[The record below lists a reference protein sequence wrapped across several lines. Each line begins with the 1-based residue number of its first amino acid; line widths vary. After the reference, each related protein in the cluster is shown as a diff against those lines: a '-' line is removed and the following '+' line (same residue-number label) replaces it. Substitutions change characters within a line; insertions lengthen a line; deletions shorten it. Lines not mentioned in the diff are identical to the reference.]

1 MDSGSKIFLIV
12 SLFII
17 MMGMGLSLTKEDFK
31 RVLQYPKAVLLGFL
45 NQIVLLP
52 CIAFGLIQ
60 LFDVTKEIAI
70 GVMILAACPGG
81 PTSNLVTHLA
91 KGNTA
96 LSVTLTAINSIITI
110 ITIPLIVNFA
120 LGEFSLGEEISSP
133 VGTIIASLVVIIAIP
148 LIIGMAI
155 KNKKP
160 AVAKKMDKPVRIAS
174 TVIIILVIVG
184 IVIKERAQLVERI
197 SESFAIVITLNI
209 ATMLVGFF
217 TAKMVKLKFK
227 EALTICLES
236 GNQNGTLAIQVSSL
250 INITLGF
257 PAAVYS
263 LFMYFTAAVPI
274 IIGIRKDR
282 REPPVIEEED
292 ISNNLGNT
300 NVLDREFSE

>member
-17 MMGMGLSLTKEDFK
+17 MMGMGLSLTKADFR

-52 CIAFGLIQ
+52 LIAFGLIQ
-60 LFDVTKEIAI
+60 LFDVSNEIAI
-70 GVMILAACPGG
+70 GVMILSACPGG

-91 KGNTA
+91 KGDTA
-96 LSVTLTAINSIITI
+96 LSVTLTAVNSIVTI
-110 ITIPLIVNFA
+110 LTIPIIVNFA
-120 LGEFSLGEEISSP
+120 LGEFSSGEEVTSP
-133 VGTIIASLVVIIAIP
+133 VGAIVGSLIVIIAIP
-148 LIIGMAI
+148 LIIGMTI

-160 AVAKKMDKPVRIAS
+160 QVAKKMDKPVRVVS
-174 TVIIILVIVG
+174 TAIIVLVIVG
-184 IVIKERAQLVERI
+184 IVIKERAQLVEQI
-197 SESFAIVITLNI
+197 SESFPIVITLNVL
-209 ATMLVGFF
+209 TMLVGFI

-274 IIGIRKDR
+274 VIGVKRDKEINETKGLTG
-282 REPPVIEEED
+282 V
-292 ISNNLGNT
+292 N
-300 NVLDREFSE
+300 

>member
-17 MMGMGLSLTKEDFK
+17 MMGMGLSLTKADFR

-45 NQIVLLP
+45 NQIILLP
-52 CIAFGLIQ
+52 LIAFGLIQ
-60 LFDVTKEIAI
+60 LFDVSNEIAI
-70 GVMILAACPGG
+70 GVMILSACPGG

-91 KGNTA
+91 KGDTA
-96 LSVTLTAINSIITI
+96 LSVTLTAVNSIVTI
-110 ITIPLIVNFA
+110 LTIPIIVNFA
-120 LGEFSLGEEISSP
+120 LGEFSSGEEVTSP
-133 VGTIIASLVVIIAIP
+133 VGAIVGSLIVIIAIP
-148 LIIGMAI
+148 LIIGMTI

-160 AVAKKMDKPVRIAS
+160 QVAKKMDKPVRVVS
-174 TVIIILVIVG
+174 TAIIVLVIVG
-184 IVIKERAQLVERI
+184 IVIKERAQLVEQI
-197 SESFAIVITLNI
+197 SESFPIVITLNVL
-209 ATMLVGFF
+209 TMLVGFI

-274 IIGIRKDR
+274 VIGVKRDKEINETKGLTG
-282 REPPVIEEED
+282 V
-292 ISNNLGNT
+292 N
-300 NVLDREFSE
+300 

>member
-17 MMGMGLSLTKEDFK
+17 MMGMGLSLTKADFR

-45 NQIVLLP
+45 NQIILLP
-52 CIAFGLIQ
+52 LIAFGLIQ
-60 LFDVTKEIAI
+60 LFDVSNEIAI
-70 GVMILAACPGG
+70 GVMILSACPGG

-91 KGNTA
+91 KGDTA
-96 LSVTLTAINSIITI
+96 LSVTLTAVNSIVTI
-110 ITIPLIVNFA
+110 LTIPIIVNFA
-120 LGEFSLGEEISSP
+120 LGEFSSGEEVTSP
-133 VGTIIASLVVIIAIP
+133 VGAIVGSLIVIIAIP
-148 LIIGMAI
+148 LIIGMTI

-160 AVAKKMDKPVRIAS
+160 QVAKKMDKPVRVAS
-174 TVIIILVIVG
+174 TAIIVLVIIG
-184 IVIKERAQLVERI
+184 IVIKERAQLVEQI
-197 SESFAIVITLNI
+197 SESFFIFITLNVLS
-209 ATMLVGFF
+209 MLVGFI

-274 IIGIRKDR
+274 VIGVKRDKEINETKGLTG
-282 REPPVIEEED
+282 V
-292 ISNNLGNT
+292 N
-300 NVLDREFSE
+300 

>member
-17 MMGMGLSLTKEDFK
+17 MMGMGLSLTKADFR

-45 NQIVLLP
+45 NQIILLP
-52 CIAFGLIQ
+52 LIAFGLIQ
-60 LFDVTKEIAI
+60 LFDVSNEIAI
-70 GVMILAACPGG
+70 GVMILSACPGG

-91 KGNTA
+91 KGDTA
-96 LSVTLTAINSIITI
+96 LSVTLTAVNSIVTI
-110 ITIPLIVNFA
+110 LTIPIIVNFA
-120 LGEFSLGEEISSP
+120 LGEFSSGEEVTSP
-133 VGTIIASLVVIIAIP
+133 VGAIVGSLIVIIAIP
-148 LIIGMAI
+148 LIIGMTI

-160 AVAKKMDKPVRIAS
+160 QVAKKMDKPVRVVS
-174 TVIIILVIVG
+174 TAIIFLVIVG
-184 IVIKERAQLVERI
+184 IVIKERAQLVEQI
-197 SESFAIVITLNI
+197 SESFSIVITLNVL
-209 ATMLVGFF
+209 TMLVGFI

-274 IIGIRKDR
+274 VIGVKRDKEINETKGLTG
-282 REPPVIEEED
+282 V
-292 ISNNLGNT
+292 N
-300 NVLDREFSE
+300 

>member
-17 MMGMGLSLTKEDFK
+17 MMGMGLSLTKVDFR

-52 CIAFGLIQ
+52 LIAFGLIQ
-60 LFDVTKEIAI
+60 LYDVSNEIAM
-70 GVMILAACPGG
+70 GVMILSACPGG

-91 KGNTA
+91 KGDTA
-96 LSVTLTAINSIITI
+96 LSVTLTAVNSIVTI
-110 ITIPLIVNFA
+110 LTIPIIVNFA
-120 LGEFSLGEEISSP
+120 LGEFSSGEEVASP
-133 VGTIIASLVVIIAIP
+133 VGDIIGSLIVIIAIP
-148 LIIGMAI
+148 LIIGMTI

-160 AVAKKMDKPVRIAS
+160 QLAKKMDKPVRIAS
-174 TVIIILVIVG
+174 AAIIALVIVG

-209 ATMLVGFF
+209 LTMLVGFL

-236 GNQNGTLAIQVSSL
+236 GNQNGTLAIQISSL

-263 LFMYFTAAVPI
+263 LFMYFTAAIPI
-274 IIGIRKDR
+274 ILGIRKDR
-282 REPPVIEEED
+282 KLEIKENGLD
-292 ISNNLGNT
+292 I
-300 NVLDREFSE
+300 DY

>member
-1 MDSGSKIFLIV
+1 
-12 SLFII
+12 
-17 MMGMGLSLTKEDFK
+17 MMGMGLSLTKADFK
-31 RVLQYPKAVLLGFL
+31 RVLQYPKAVFLGFL

-52 CIAFGLIQ
+52 LIAFGLIQ
-60 LFDVTKEIAI
+60 LFDVSNEIAI
-70 GVMILAACPGG
+70 GVMILSACPGG

-91 KGNTA
+91 KGDTA
-96 LSVTLTAINSIITI
+96 LSVTLTAVNSIVTI
-110 ITIPLIVNFA
+110 LTIPIIVNFA
-120 LGEFSLGEEISSP
+120 LGEFSSGEEVASP
-133 VGTIIASLVVIIAIP
+133 VGAIVGSLIVIIAIP

-160 AVAKKMDKPVRIAS
+160 QVAKKMDKPVRIAS
-174 TVIIILVIVG
+174 TAIIVLVIVG

-197 SESFAIVITLNI
+197 SESFAIVITLNVL
-209 ATMLVGFF
+209 TMLVGFL

-263 LFMYFTAAVPI
+263 LFMYFTASVPI
-274 IIGIRKDR
+274 IIGIKRDKKND
-282 REPPVIEEED
+282 ETIED
-292 ISNNLGNT
+292 
-300 NVLDREFSE
+300 

>member
-17 MMGMGLSLTKEDFK
+17 MMGMGLSLTKADFK

-45 NQIVLLP
+45 NQIILLP
-52 CIAFGLIQ
+52 LIAFGLIQ
-60 LFDVTKEIAI
+60 LFDVSNEIAI
-70 GVMILAACPGG
+70 GVMILSACPGG

-91 KGNTA
+91 KGDTA
-96 LSVTLTAINSIITI
+96 LSVTLTAVNSIVTI
-110 ITIPLIVNFA
+110 LTIPIIVNFA
-120 LGEFSLGEEISSP
+120 LGEFSSGEEVTSP
-133 VGTIIASLVVIIAIP
+133 VGAIVGSLIVIIAIP
-148 LIIGMAI
+148 LIIGMTI

-160 AVAKKMDKPVRIAS
+160 QVAKKMDKPVRVVS
-174 TVIIILVIVG
+174 TAIIVLVIVG
-184 IVIKERAQLVERI
+184 IVIKERAQLVEQI
-197 SESFAIVITLNI
+197 SESFPIVITLNVL
-209 ATMLVGFF
+209 TMLVGFI

-250 INITLGF
+250 INITFGF

-274 IIGIRKDR
+274 VIGVKRDKEINETKGLTG
-282 REPPVIEEED
+282 V
-292 ISNNLGNT
+292 N
-300 NVLDREFSE
+300 

>member
-17 MMGMGLSLTKEDFK
+17 MMGMGLSLTRADFK
-31 RVLQYPKAVLLGFL
+31 RVLQYPKAVFLGFL

-52 CIAFGLIQ
+52 IIAFGLIQ
-60 LFDVTKEIAI
+60 LFDVSNEIAI
-70 GVMILAACPGG
+70 GVMILSACPGG

-91 KGNTA
+91 KGDTA
-96 LSVTLTAINSIITI
+96 LSVTLTAVNSIVTI
-110 ITIPLIVNFA
+110 ITIPIIVNFA
-120 LGEFSLGEEISSP
+120 LGEFASGEKVTSP
-133 VGTIIASLVVIIAIP
+133 VGAIIGSLIVIIAIP
-148 LIIGMAI
+148 LIIGMTV
-155 KNKKP
+155 KNKRP
-160 AVAKKMDKPVRIAS
+160 QVAKKMDKPVRIAS

-197 SESFAIVITLNI
+197 SESFAIVFTLNVL
-209 ATMLVGFF
+209 TMLVGFI
-217 TAKMVKLKFK
+217 TAKIVRLKFK

-236 GNQNGTLAIQVSSL
+236 GNQNGTLAIQISSL

-274 IIGIRKDR
+274 IIGIKKDKK
-282 REPPVIEEED
+282 IKKGFND
-292 ISNNLGNT
+292 
-300 NVLDREFSE
+300 

>member
-17 MMGMGLSLTKEDFK
+17 MMGMGLSLTKADFR

-45 NQIVLLP
+45 NQIILLP
-52 CIAFGLIQ
+52 LIAFGLIQ
-60 LFDVTKEIAI
+60 LFDVSNEIAI
-70 GVMILAACPGG
+70 GVMILSACPGG

-91 KGNTA
+91 KGDTA
-96 LSVTLTAINSIITI
+96 LSVTLTAVNSIVTI
-110 ITIPLIVNFA
+110 LTIPIIVNFA
-120 LGEFSLGEEISSP
+120 LGEFSSGEEVTSP
-133 VGTIIASLVVIIAIP
+133 VGAIVGSLIVIIAIP
-148 LIIGMAI
+148 LIIGMTI

-160 AVAKKMDKPVRIAS
+160 QVAKKMDKPVRVVS
-174 TVIIILVIVG
+174 TAIIVLVIVG
-184 IVIKERAQLVERI
+184 IVIKERAQLVEQI
-197 SESFAIVITLNI
+197 SESFFIVITLNVL
-209 ATMLVGFF
+209 TMLVGFI

-250 INITLGF
+250 INITFGF

-274 IIGIRKDR
+274 VIGVKRDKEINETKGLTG
-282 REPPVIEEED
+282 V
-292 ISNNLGNT
+292 N
-300 NVLDREFSE
+300 

>member
-17 MMGMGLSLTKEDFK
+17 MMGMGLSLTKADFR

-52 CIAFGLIQ
+52 LIAFGLIQ
-60 LFDVTKEIAI
+60 LFDVSNEIAI
-70 GVMILAACPGG
+70 GVMILSACPGG

-91 KGNTA
+91 KGDTA
-96 LSVTLTAINSIITI
+96 LSVTLTAVNSIVTI
-110 ITIPLIVNFA
+110 LTIPIIVNFA
-120 LGEFSLGEEISSP
+120 LGEFSSGEEVTSP
-133 VGTIIASLVVIIAIP
+133 VGAIVGSLIVIIAIP
-148 LIIGMAI
+148 LIIGMTI

-160 AVAKKMDKPVRIAS
+160 QVAKKMDKPVRVVS
-174 TVIIILVIVG
+174 TAIIVLVIIG
-184 IVIKERAQLVERI
+184 IVIKERAQLVEQI
-197 SESFAIVITLNI
+197 SESFSIVITLNVL
-209 ATMLVGFF
+209 TMLVGFI

-274 IIGIRKDR
+274 VIGVKRDKEINETKGLTG
-282 REPPVIEEED
+282 V
-292 ISNNLGNT
+292 N
-300 NVLDREFSE
+300 

>member
-17 MMGMGLSLTKEDFK
+17 MMGMGLSLTKADFR

-45 NQIVLLP
+45 NQIILLP
-52 CIAFGLIQ
+52 LIAFGLIQ
-60 LFDVTKEIAI
+60 LFDVSNEIAI
-70 GVMILAACPGG
+70 GVMILSACPGG

-91 KGNTA
+91 KGDTA
-96 LSVTLTAINSIITI
+96 LSVTLTAVNSIVTI
-110 ITIPLIVNFA
+110 LTIPIIVNFA
-120 LGEFSLGEEISSP
+120 LGEFSSGEEVTSP
-133 VGTIIASLVVIIAIP
+133 VGAIVGSLIVIIAIP
-148 LIIGMAI
+148 LIIGMTI

-160 AVAKKMDKPVRIAS
+160 QVAKKMDKPVRVVS
-174 TVIIILVIVG
+174 TAIIVLVIVG
-184 IVIKERAQLVERI
+184 IVIKERAQLVEQI
-197 SESFAIVITLNI
+197 SESFFIVITLNVLS
-209 ATMLVGFF
+209 MLVGFI

-250 INITLGF
+250 INITFGF

-274 IIGIRKDR
+274 VIGVKRDKEINETKGLTG
-282 REPPVIEEED
+282 V
-292 ISNNLGNT
+292 N
-300 NVLDREFSE
+300 

>member
-17 MMGMGLSLTKEDFK
+17 MMGMGLSLTKADFK

-45 NQIVLLP
+45 NQIILLP
-52 CIAFGLIQ
+52 LIAFGLIQ
-60 LFDVTKEIAI
+60 LFDVSNEIAI
-70 GVMILAACPGG
+70 GVMILSACPGG

-91 KGNTA
+91 KGDTA
-96 LSVTLTAINSIITI
+96 LSVTLTAVNSIVTI
-110 ITIPLIVNFA
+110 LTIPIIVNFA
-120 LGEFSLGEEISSP
+120 LGEFSSGEEVTSP
-133 VGTIIASLVVIIAIP
+133 VGAIVGSLIVIIAIP
-148 LIIGMAI
+148 LIIGMTI

-160 AVAKKMDKPVRIAS
+160 QVAKKMDKPVRVVS
-174 TVIIILVIVG
+174 TAIIVLVIVG
-184 IVIKERAQLVERI
+184 IVIKERAQLVEQI
-197 SESFAIVITLNI
+197 SESFPIVITLNVL
-209 ATMLVGFF
+209 TMLVGFI

-263 LFMYFTAAVPI
+263 LFMYFTAAAPI
-274 IIGIRKDR
+274 VIGVKRDKEINETKGLTG
-282 REPPVIEEED
+282 V
-292 ISNNLGNT
+292 N
-300 NVLDREFSE
+300 

>member
-17 MMGMGLSLTKEDFK
+17 MMGMGLSLTKADFR

-52 CIAFGLIQ
+52 LIAFGLIQ
-60 LFDVTKEIAI
+60 LFDVSNEIAI
-70 GVMILAACPGG
+70 GVMILSACPGG

-91 KGNTA
+91 KGDTA
-96 LSVTLTAINSIITI
+96 LSVTLTAVNSIVTI
-110 ITIPLIVNFA
+110 LTIPIIVNFA
-120 LGEFSLGEEISSP
+120 LGEFSSGEEVTSP
-133 VGTIIASLVVIIAIP
+133 VGAIVGSLIVIIAIP
-148 LIIGMAI
+148 LIIGMTI

-160 AVAKKMDKPVRIAS
+160 QVAKKMDKPVRVVS
-174 TVIIILVIVG
+174 TAIIFLVIVG
-184 IVIKERAQLVERI
+184 IVIKESAQLVERI
-197 SESFAIVITLNI
+197 SESFAIVITLNVL
-209 ATMLVGFF
+209 TMLVGFI

-274 IIGIRKDR
+274 VIGVKRDKEINKDKGLTD
-282 REPPVIEEED
+282 V
-292 ISNNLGNT
+292 N
-300 NVLDREFSE
+300 

>member
-17 MMGMGLSLTKEDFK
+17 MMGMGLSLTKADFK
-31 RVLQYPKAVLLGFL
+31 RVLQYPKAVFLGFL

-52 CIAFGLIQ
+52 LIAFGLIQ
-60 LFDVTKEIAI
+60 LFDVSNEIAI
-70 GVMILAACPGG
+70 GVMILSACPGG

-91 KGNTA
+91 KGDTA
-96 LSVTLTAINSIITI
+96 LSVTLTAVNSIVTI
-110 ITIPLIVNFA
+110 LTIPIIVNFA
-120 LGEFSLGEEISSP
+120 LGEFSSGEEVASP
-133 VGTIIASLVVIIAIP
+133 VGAIVGSLIVIIAIP

-160 AVAKKMDKPVRIAS
+160 QVAKKMDKPVRIAS
-174 TVIIILVIVG
+174 TAIIVLVIVG

-197 SESFAIVITLNI
+197 SESFAIVITLNVL
-209 ATMLVGFF
+209 TMLVGFL

-274 IIGIRKDR
+274 IIGIKKDKGIN
-282 REPPVIEEED
+282 EGIKD
-292 ISNNLGNT
+292 
-300 NVLDREFSE
+300 

>member
-17 MMGMGLSLTKEDFK
+17 MMGMGLSLTKADFK
-31 RVLQYPKAVLLGFL
+31 RVLQYPKAVFLGFL

-52 CIAFGLIQ
+52 LIAFGLIQ
-60 LFDVTKEIAI
+60 LFDVSNEIAI
-70 GVMILAACPGG
+70 GVMILSACPGG

-91 KGNTA
+91 KGDTA
-96 LSVTLTAINSIITI
+96 LSVTLTAVNSIVTI
-110 ITIPLIVNFA
+110 LTIPIIVNFA
-120 LGEFSLGEEISSP
+120 LGEFSSGEEVASP
-133 VGTIIASLVVIIAIP
+133 VGAIVGSLIVIIAIP

-160 AVAKKMDKPVRIAS
+160 QVAKKMDKPVRIAS
-174 TVIIILVIVG
+174 TAIIVLVIVG

-197 SESFAIVITLNI
+197 SESFAIVITLNVL
-209 ATMLVGFF
+209 TMLVGFL

-274 IIGIRKDR
+274 IIGIKKDK
-282 REPPVIEEED
+282 EI
-292 ISNNLGNT
+292 N
-300 NVLDREFSE
+300 

>member
-17 MMGMGLSLTKEDFK
+17 MMGMGLSLTKADFK
-31 RVLQYPKAVLLGFL
+31 RVLQYPKAVFLGFL

-52 CIAFGLIQ
+52 LIAFGLIQ
-60 LFDVTKEIAI
+60 LFDVSNEIAI
-70 GVMILAACPGG
+70 GVMILSACPGG

-91 KGNTA
+91 KGDTA
-96 LSVTLTAINSIITI
+96 LSVTLTAVNSIVTI
-110 ITIPLIVNFA
+110 LTIPVIVNFA
-120 LGEFSLGEEISSP
+120 LGEFSSGEEVASP
-133 VGTIIASLVVIIAIP
+133 VGAIVGSLIVIIAIP

-160 AVAKKMDKPVRIAS
+160 QVAKKMDKPVRIAS
-174 TVIIILVIVG
+174 TAIIVLVIVG

-197 SESFAIVITLNI
+197 SESFAIVIMLNVL
-209 ATMLVGFF
+209 TMLVGFL

-274 IIGIRKDR
+274 IIGIKKDK
-282 REPPVIEEED
+282 EINEGIKD
-292 ISNNLGNT
+292 
-300 NVLDREFSE
+300 

>member
-1 MDSGSKIFLIV
+1 MDSGSKIFLII

-17 MMGMGLSLTKEDFK
+17 MMGMGLSLTKADFR

-52 CIAFGLIQ
+52 LIAFGLIQ
-60 LFDVTKEIAI
+60 LFDVSNEIAI
-70 GVMILAACPGG
+70 GVMILSACPGG

-91 KGNTA
+91 KGDTA
-96 LSVTLTAINSIITI
+96 LSVSLTAVNSIITI
-110 ITIPLIVNFA
+110 LTIPVIVNFA
-120 LGEFSLGEEISSP
+120 LGEFSSGEEVASP
-133 VGTIIASLVVIIAIP
+133 VGAIIGSLIVIIAIP

-160 AVAKKMDKPVRIAS
+160 QVAKKMDKPVRIAS
-174 TVIIILVIVG
+174 TAIIILVIVG

-197 SESFAIVITLNI
+197 SESFAIVFTLNVL
-209 ATMLVGFF
+209 TMLVGFL

-274 IIGIRKDR
+274 VIGIKRDKKND
-282 REPPVIEEED
+282 ETIED
-292 ISNNLGNT
+292 
-300 NVLDREFSE
+300 